1 MKKIGLA
8 LGGGGVRGLAHISV
22 LEVLDDLDCKPS
34 VIAGTSMGSI
44 IGALYASGMS
54 GKDIK
59 KLVMRHIIAKGD
71 KWQDILA
78 KRTNILKVANAF
90 ALQRARGGLI
100 KADKFYNLLFGEIN
114 KTTFEELDFPL
125 ILIAT
130 DYWTAEEVVFQTG
143 ELLPAIK
150 ASSALPGIFA
160 PISFG
165 GRILVDGGVVNVVPY
180 EHVMKLCDVTIAV
193 DVSGTHTPNRHEGPS
208 VMESIL
214 GSFRIMQTASLDA
227 KMKVLQPDI
236 FVHPEIHNVRL
247 PDFNKAEEVF
257 RQTEPAMKEL
267 RIKIETMKSDQ
278 SKIDHQSKINV
289 V

>member
-1 MKKIGLA
+1 
-8 LGGGGVRGLAHISV
+8 
-22 LEVLDDLDCKPS
+22 
-34 VIAGTSMGSI
+34 
-44 IGALYASGMS
+44 
-54 GKDIK
+54 
-59 KLVMRHIIAKGD
+59 
-71 KWQDILA
+71 
-78 KRTNILKVANAF
+78 
-90 ALQRARGGLI
+90 
-100 KADKFYNLLFGEIN
+100 
-114 KTTFEELDFPL
+114 
-125 ILIAT
+125 
-130 DYWTAEEVVFQTG
+130 
-143 ELLPAIK
+143 
-150 ASSALPGIFA
+150 
-160 PISFG
+160 
-165 GRILVDGGVVNVVPY
+165 
-180 EHVMKLCDVTIAV
+180 VTIAV

>member
-1 MKKIGLA
+1 MTKIGLA
-8 LGGGGVRGLAHISV
+8 LGGGGVRGLAHICV
-22 LEVLDDLDCKPS
+22 LEVLDELDFKPS
-34 VIAGTSMGSI
+34 VIAGTSMGAI

-54 GKDIK
+54 GKDIR
-59 KLVMRHIIAKGD
+59 KLVMHHIIAKND
-71 KWQDILA
+71 RWRDIIAKRSDIL
-78 KRTNILKVANAF
+78 KLFSAF
-90 ALQRARGGLI
+90 AFQRARGGLV
-100 KADKFYNLLFGEIN
+100 KADKFYNLLFSEIN

-130 DYWTAEEVVFQTG
+130 DYWTAEEVVFRTG
-143 ELLPAIK
+143 ELLPAIE

-160 PISFG
+160 PISVG
-165 GRILVDGGVVNVVPY
+165 GRTLVDGGVVNIVPY

-236 FVHPEIHNVRL
+236 FIHPEIHNVKIL
-247 PDFNKAEEVF
+247 DFNKAEYVF
-257 RQTEPAMKEL
+257 KQTEPAMEEL
-267 RIKIETMKSDQ
+267 RAKLAKLKADE
-278 SKIDHQSKINV
+278 SKIDHQSKLNV